1 MPKVTFVKEKLE
13 LEVPQGANLREE
25 AMKAG
30 LEVYTGVNRYLNCF
44 GHGTCGTCKVAVKKG
59 AENLS
64 PKGVM
69 EKFTLWRMLS
79 VIGHEQEARL
89 SRQSQVSGDA
99 PAQLRTRLHQGVPHV
114 GAAVIL
120 RAAQNAHV
128 DEMPVPAQAA
138 VPLDAC
144 VRGEDHVR
152 LVVLRQVFQEMRGR
166 GRFPQELVHLPRTA
180 VAHQ

>member
-89 SRQSQVSGDA
+89 SCQCQVYGDCTIETR
-99 PAQLRTRLHQGVPHV
+99 PAL
-114 GAAVIL
+114 
-120 RAAQNAHV
+120 
-128 DEMPVPAQAA
+128 PVSPE
-138 VPLDAC
+138 PDAK
-144 VRGEDHVR
+144 GKFFWET
-152 LVVLRQVFQEMRGR
+152 
-166 GRFPQELVHLPRTA
+166 PYPNK
-180 VAHQ
+180 